1 MGEKWRIVE
10 RGKNRKWTHKYTRAK
25 GNVEGKSKREKQGEK
40 LKRGETDSKRR
51 GKRGMKEYRRGNE
64 EKKI

>member
-1 MGEKWRIVE
+1 MKAVKGRLD
-10 RGKNRKWTHKYTRAK
+10 RLLKNFNYFLPRTDDCLK
-25 GNVEGKSKREKQGEK
+25 EEEEEQGEK